1 MMLLAASAASRQECS
16 DCGPPD
22 DASVQSV
29 KLDLEA
35 AFRTILTLPD
45 CGGATNLQS
54 CRTAEGHLAEAFASI
69 EAIVSE
75 HRAEGASCLSCDPR
89 ASLAPLVEGLAAL
102 GRLLAQKG
110 YEDFAPSL
118 ARMEQTFEEW
128 KGYSCCAAPASKNGS
143 AAGSREEDARA
154 VLLEKCGQDFV
165 ENRRGLKQVV
175 RMPGDRTGCYQS
187 RACRETT
194 NHNGQFMDAG
204 YWTYDGE
211 YWYVWAERRSPQGEW
226 VSCE

>member
-1 MMLLAASAASRQECS
+1 MLLTAPAASGQECP

-29 KLDLEA
+29 KLDLEE
-35 AFRTILTLPD
+35 AFRALLVLPD
-45 CGGATNLQS
+45 CGGAAHLQS
-54 CRTAEGHLAEAFASI
+54 CRAAEGRLAEAFAAL

-89 ASLAPLVEGLAAL
+89 ASLAPLIEGLVAL
-102 GRLLAQKG
+102 GRLLERKG

-118 ARMEQTFEEW
+118 ARMEQSFEEW
-128 KGYSCCAAPASKNGS
+128 KGYTCCAAPGSKNGS
-143 AAGSREEDARA
+143 ATGNREDDARA
-154 VLLEKCGQDFV
+154 VLVEKCGKDFV

-194 NHNGQFMDAG
+194 SHNGQFMEAG
-204 YWTYDGE
+204 FWTYDGE
-211 YWYVWAERRSPQGEW
+211 YWYVWAERRSPRGEW
-226 VSCE
+226 LSCE